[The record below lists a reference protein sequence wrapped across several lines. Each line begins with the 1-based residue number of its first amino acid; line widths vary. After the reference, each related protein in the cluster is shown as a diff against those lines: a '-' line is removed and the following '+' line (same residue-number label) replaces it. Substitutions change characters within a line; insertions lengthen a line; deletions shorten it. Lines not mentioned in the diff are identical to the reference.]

1 MAGSLCYAIDID
13 GEAVFH
19 RSVLAPCT
27 WPVNRTGN
35 PAPALPIPGS
45 GVPPASM
52 QLIGPSFG
60 EARLLE
66 IGLGLEAAG
75 LIGVEEP
82 PIFYG

>member
-1 MAGSLCYAIDID
+1 
-13 GEAVFH
+13 
-19 RSVLAPCT
+19 
-27 WPVNRTGN
+27 
-35 PAPALPIPGS
+35 
-45 GVPPASM
+45 M

>member
-13 GEAVFH
+13 GEAISH
-19 RSVLAPCT
+19 RTVLSPYT

-35 PAPALPIPGS
+35 PALALPIPGS

-52 QLIGPSFG
+52 QLIGPSFA